1 MIQEYLMNQAK
12 TVAPDLEW
20 TVDYYSS
27 VTNSGTV
34 NYEGGPPSD
43 VNNDADTRYPQ
54 YMFYI
59 RTADWSKAEVI
70 THKLYK
76 LFHKKKVDELI
87 YVPELE
93 TSYRVFFIKAMSEP
107 VKIGVI
113 DDTMEY
119 SLNIQATIE
128 EEL

>member
-20 TVDYYSS
+20 TVDYYSA
-27 VTNSGTV
+27 VANTGTV
-34 NYEGGPPSD
+34 FYEGGSPSD
-43 VNNDADTRYPQ
+43 VNNDTNIRYPQ

-70 THKLYK
+70 AHKLYK
-76 LFHKKKVDELI
+76 FFHRKSVEELI
-87 YVPELE
+87 FVPELD
-93 TSYRVFFIKAMSEP
+93 TSYRVYFMQSMSEP
-107 VKIGVI
+107 NRIGVSG
-113 DDTMEY
+113 DVMEY
-119 SLNIQATIE
+119 SINLLITLE